1 MKRLMLD
8 YFRRWAW
15 VLALAGMLEFGL
27 GWFIASRPEDNF
39 EFWGLM
45 LALWT
50 GANLLSFDLR
60 RGIVRA
66 VAPLPLTARQIGR
79 SWWLATVAIPAIAL
93 AVLLFAGAGTFYHF
107 HPSQVFPVGRLALAS
122 LIYLLWLG
130 VISCGTFSATRGSY
144 GSWLGF
150 ASIGVFSLLSG
161 AMILSGMMYFQDASK
176 HSFKCAL
183 LLGVGGLLT
192 VVSWFRAEQF
202 SLGRAEPFNPGR
214 AGIRLTPQ
222 PSTNRSTYHRPP
234 EGYGGIPFLISTSF
248 VRIFL
253 WVAAMLALMALLQE
267 WQGQG
272 MPRHVSIS
280 SFAEL
285 GSFMSCGFII
295 VVQFLPVLRQLR
307 YLRTLPTSPTRLA
320 AVMISIVILPLIAL
334 GALVAGGAWLALGT
348 PAGLTVLKSF
358 TFILAPGSLCVFFAV
373 WRGDGKQAY
382 VLLAITLFGLQQVQL
397 RLQTALHYLE
407 LPFSLCGSIATI
419 CVLLAFV
426 LTRCALMRSSHAY
439 RVQANPF
446 GNIALGMGQ

>member
-15 VLALAGMLEFGL
+15 VLALGGLLEFGL
-27 GWFIASRPEDNF
+27 GWFIANRPEENF

-93 AVLLFAGAGTFYHF
+93 AALLFAGAGTFYHF
-107 HPSQVFPVGRLALAS
+107 HPSKVFPAGRLALAS
-122 LIYLLWLG
+122 IIYLLWLG
-130 VISCGTFSATRGSY
+130 VISCGTFSAKRGSY
-144 GSWLGF
+144 GSWRKF
-150 ASIGVFSLLSG
+150 ASTGVFSLLSG
-161 AMILSGMMYFQDASK
+161 AMILGGMMYFQDASK

-192 VVSWFRAEQF
+192 VVSWLRAEQF

-214 AGIRLTPQ
+214 AGIRLTPL
-222 PSTNRSTYHRPP
+222 PSTNPSTYHRPS

-248 VRIFL
+248 VRML
-253 WVAAMLALMALLQE
+253 SWVAAMIALIALLQH
-267 WQGQG
+267 WQDRA
-272 MPRHVSIS
+272 MPRYVAIS
-280 SFAEL
+280 SFAEM

-295 VVQFLPVLRQLR
+295 VFQFLPVLLQLR
-307 YLRTLPTSPTRLA
+307 YLRTLPTSATRLA

-334 GALVAGGAWLALGT
+334 GALAAGGAGLALGT
-348 PAGLTVLKSF
+348 PAGLTVLKSY
-358 TFILAPGSLCVFFAV
+358 TFILAPASLCVFFAV
-373 WRGDGKQAY
+373 WRGDGMQAY
-382 VLLAITLFGLQQVQL
+382 ALLAFTLFGFQQVQL
-397 RLQTALHYLE
+397 RLEMVFHNLE
-407 LPFSLCGSIATI
+407 LSVSLCGSIAAI
-419 CVLLAFV
+419 GVLLAFV
-426 LTRCALMRSSHAY
+426 LTRFALMRSSHAY
-439 RVQANPF
+439 RVRANPF

>member
-27 GWFIASRPEDNF
+27 GWFIANRPEDNF
-39 EFWGLM
+39 EFWGLL

-79 SWWLATVAIPAIAL
+79 SWWLATVALPAMAL
-93 AVLLFAGAGTFYHF
+93 AALLFAGAGTFYHF
-107 HPSQVFPVGRLALAS
+107 HPSKVFPVGRLALAS

-130 VISCGTFSATRGSY
+130 AISCGTFSATRGSY
-144 GSWLGF
+144 GGWRKF
-150 ASIGVFSLLSG
+150 ASTGVFSLLSG
-161 AMILSGMMYFQDASK
+161 AMILGGMIYFRDASK

-192 VVSWFRAEQF
+192 VVSWVRAEQF
-202 SLGRAEPFNPGR
+202 CLGRAEPFNPGR
-214 AGIRLTPQ
+214 AGIRLTPL
-222 PSTNRSTYHRPP
+222 PSTNPSTYHRPP

-248 VRIFL
+248 VRMFL
-253 WVAAMLALMALLQE
+253 YVAAMLALMALLQQ

-334 GALVAGGAWLALGT
+334 GALVAGGAGLVLGA
-348 PAGLTVLKSF
+348 PAGLTVLKSY
-358 TFILAPGSLCVFFAV
+358 TFILAPASLCVFFAV

-382 VLLAITLFGLQQVQL
+382 VLLVITLFGLQQVQL
-397 RLQTALHYLE
+397 RLQAALHSLE
-407 LPFSLCGSIATI
+407 LPFSLCGSIAAI

-426 LTRCALMRSSHAY
+426 LTRCALMHSSRTY

>member
-15 VLALAGMLEFGL
+15 MLALGGMLEFGL
-27 GWFIASRPEDNF
+27 GWFIANRPEDNF

-60 RGIVRA
+60 RGVVRA

-79 SWWLATVAIPAIAL
+79 SWWLATVAIPTIAL
-93 AVLLFAGAGTFYHF
+93 AALLFAGAGTFYHF
-107 HPSQVFPVGRLALAS
+107 QPSKVFPVGRLALAS
-122 LIYLLWLG
+122 IIYLMWLG
-130 VISCGTFSATRGSY
+130 AISCGTFSATRGSY
-144 GSWLGF
+144 GSWRKF
-150 ASIGVFSLLSG
+150 ASTGVFSLLSG
-161 AMILSGMMYFQDASK
+161 AMILGGMMYFQDASK

-222 PSTNRSTYHRPP
+222 PATNRSTYHRPL
-234 EGYGGIPFLISTSF
+234 EGYGGIPFLISTGF

-253 WVAAMLALMALLQE
+253 YVAAMLALMALLQQ
-267 WQGQG
+267 WQGRA
-272 MPRHVSIS
+272 MPGYVSIS
-280 SFAEL
+280 TFAAM
-285 GSFMSCGFII
+285 GSLMSCGFII

-307 YLRTLPTSPTRLA
+307 YLRTLPISATRLA
-320 AVMISIVILPLIAL
+320 ATMLAIVILPLIAL
-334 GALVAGGAWLALGT
+334 GALVAGGTGLVLGA
-348 PAGLTVLKSF
+348 PADLTVLKSY
-358 TFILAPGSLCVFFAV
+358 TFILAPASLCVFFAV
-373 WRGDGKQAY
+373 WRGDGIQTY
-382 VLLAITLFGLQQVQL
+382 VLLAITLFGLQLVQL
-397 RLQTALHYLE
+397 RLQMAFHYLE
-407 LPFSLCGSIATI
+407 PPFSLCGTIAAI
-419 CVLLAFV
+419 CILLAFL
-426 LTRCALMRSSHAY
+426 LTRCALMRSSHTY

-446 GNIALGMGQ
+446 GDILVGMGR